1 MASQTKKGNTAGRKR
16 KLQFSDKELEVL
28 TEECCLHHEVLFGKA
43 AMSVPDSEKKKICLN
58 IQSKINAIGVSHRS
72 IEEVRKRWYD
82 LRSTTKERVAERMKE
97 AHGTGG
103 GPSTLPPP
111 TAIGSMVETTLGPEA
126 VVRIGDLD
134 SSAPGTSKSLPQLTT
149 DDPSVEGGDE
159 ATKAAEEAVSI
170 YAEHCNT
177 PTIVPNA
184 PEITEYTDVD
194 NEGVNL
200 KRGPQMRDSQPQRL
214 AGRGRRRHR
223 LTYDA
228 SEEDASTQLFLGLEA
243 SLISSHRQQ
252 NKHMQLMN
260 RNSQRIQQTFTQG
273 FGNVE
278 T

>member
-1 MASQTKKGNTAGRKR
+1 MPVCTQERADAGEEKV
-16 KLQFSDKELEVL
+16 KM
-28 TEECCLHHEVLFGKA
+28 EECGGGDTVMYRREKEGRRQREEK
-43 AMSVPDSEKKKICLN
+43 SEK
-58 IQSKINAIGVSHRS
+58 QA
-72 IEEVRKRWYD
+72 EEEDPESQKD
-82 LRSTTKERVAERMKE
+82 HGAERE
-97 AHGTGG
+97 
-103 GPSTLPPP
+103 L
-111 TAIGSMVETTLGPEA
+111 
-126 VVRIGDLD
+126 
-134 SSAPGTSKSLPQLTT
+134 
-149 DDPSVEGGDE
+149 VEGGDE